1 MKRHSPDAGRRRVR
15 RRETMS
21 SMDLVP
27 HCATGLLAAAT
38 LAVATLT
45 APGSLS
51 GSKPPVDTRCDV
63 RAAADPQKDGTRG

>member
-1 MKRHSPDAGRRRVR
+1 MKRFSPDAGRRRVL
-15 RRETMS
+15 RREAMT

-38 LAVATLT
+38 LAVATFT

-51 GSKPPVDTRCDV
+51 GSNASVETRCDV
-63 RAAADPQKDGTRG
+63 RASHEPQKDGTRG